1 MLPSSIRCFVPIL
14 TQLPGLGWCALSKG
28 WRKLRPRLAEQA
40 ERYSSAVCGFAEGG
54 VSGTPSYCGLGD
66 CFAFPSLLYF
76 ATTSYAFNM
85 DEKENS
91 FDPSIFGDAVAMQT
105 QWTPILDTEGN
116 LNIYKITTVS
126 NDYIKFKRSMWILIC
141 FLTLSLFLLGT
152 IILTGYNIFAFVF
165 FIILM
170 CVTFVYINDYVVFRK
185 NGAEFYKLTK
195 WKDAHIDINNIHAL
209 QLVYNDTIDEDHDL
223 DNYEL
228 NIVLNSSK
236 RINTVCYRNINK
248 LRKDA
253 AILAKFL
260 NKPLWDATM

>member
-1 MLPSSIRCFVPIL
+1 MRFNHKVVAFFRSCGQGWQNKLNDIL
-14 TQLPGLGWCALSKG
+14 Q
-28 WRKLRPRLAEQA
+28 
-40 ERYSSAVCGFAEGG
+40 RYVDSQRAAFTTGYENTGAG
-54 VSGTPSYCGLGD
+54 YCY
-66 CFAFPSLLYF
+66 AFPSLLYF
-76 ATTSYAFNM
+76 AITSYAFNM
-85 DEKENS
+85 KKNS

-105 QWTPILDTEGN
+105 QWTPILNTEGN
-116 LNIYKITTVS
+116 LNIYKITTVN
-126 NDYIKFKRSMWILIC
+126 NDYIKFKRSIWILVC
-141 FLTLSLFLLGT
+141 FLALSLFLLGT
-152 IILTGYNIFAFVF
+152 MILTGYNIFAFVF
-165 FIILM
+165 FIILI
-170 CVTFVYINDYVVFRK
+170 CVTFVYLNDYVVFRK

-260 NKPLWDATM
+260 NKPLWDAIDLQSM